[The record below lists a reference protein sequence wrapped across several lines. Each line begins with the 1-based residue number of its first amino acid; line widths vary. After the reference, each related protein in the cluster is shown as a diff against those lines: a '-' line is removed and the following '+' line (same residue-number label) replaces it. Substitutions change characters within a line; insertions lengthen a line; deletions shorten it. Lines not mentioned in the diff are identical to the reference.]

1 MYVCIMYYIVHTVF
15 GMIPPDLAEAARKED
30 FHVPCTTY
38 VSLCHNMIK
47 YVVSVYVMQSI
58 IL

>member
-1 MYVCIMYYIVHTVF
+1 MYYIVHTVF